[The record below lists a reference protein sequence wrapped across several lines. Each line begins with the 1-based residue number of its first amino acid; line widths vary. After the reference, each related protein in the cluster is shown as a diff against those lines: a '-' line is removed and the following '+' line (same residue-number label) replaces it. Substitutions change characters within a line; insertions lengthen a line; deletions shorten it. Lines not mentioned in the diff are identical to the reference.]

1 MNLGFL
7 GDALDYWKGS
17 LFFRLQREG
26 ILIDFLVDPML
37 TDPENWQA
45 SDFRLYA
52 DLLQI
57 RPGQIL
63 QHKRTLRGER
73 EQYFA
78 EVTHTG
84 DLFLDPNTGIDL
96 RHTRHND
103 IEKYIKVSEIHQLVG
118 GNLPR
123 ILCVYQHIR
132 AKKIGDIVRELKS
145 ALAES
150 GTEIYGFSY
159 RTPTVA
165 MLFMSV
171 RQNRIE
177 RLKEYFKNY
186 LGRHS
191 SMRVALW

>member
-1 MNLGFL
+1 MNIKFL

-26 ILIDFLVDPML
+26 ILTDFLVDPML
-37 TDPENWQA
+37 TDPENWDA

-57 RPGQIL
+57 RPSQIL
-63 QHKRTLRGER
+63 QHERKLRGER

-78 EVTHTG
+78 EVTHAG
-84 DLFLDPNTGIDL
+84 DLFLDPDTGIAL
-96 RHTRHND
+96 RYAGH
-103 IEKYIKVSEIHQLVG
+103 IEKYIGVSEIRQLVG

-123 ILCVYQHIR
+123 IICIYQHIR
-132 AKKIGDIVRELKS
+132 AKKTRDRVRELIS
-145 ALAES
+145 ALAKS
-150 GTEIYGFSY
+150 GIKIYCCSY
-159 RTPTVA
+159 ETPTVA

-177 RLKEYFKNY
+177 PLNEYFKNY
-186 LGRHS
+186 LGQHS

>member
-37 TDPENWQA
+37 TDPENWHA

-63 QHKRTLRGER
+63 QHRRKLRGER

-84 DLFLDPNTGIDL
+84 DLFLDPDTGVAL
-96 RHTRHND
+96 RYAGH
-103 IEKYIKVSEIHQLVG
+103 IEKYIRVSEIRQLVG
-118 GNLPR
+118 GSLPR
-123 ILCVYQHIR
+123 ILCIYQHIR
-132 AKKIGDIVRELKS
+132 AKKTRDRVRELIS
-145 ALAES
+145 ALAKS
-150 GTEIYGFSY
+150 GTKIYCCSY
-159 RTPTVA
+159 ETPTVA
-165 MLFMSV
+165 MLFISV

-177 RLKEYFKNY
+177 PLNEYFKNY

>member
-1 MNLGFL
+1 MKLGFL
-7 GDALDYWKGS
+7 GDAFDYWKGS
-17 LFFRLQREG
+17 LFCRLQREG
-26 ILIDFLVDPML
+26 ILVDFFVDPML

-57 RPGQIL
+57 RPSQIL
-63 QHKRTLRGER
+63 HHKRKLQAER

-78 EVTHTG
+78 EVMHTG
-84 DLFLDPNTGIDL
+84 DLFLDPDTGIDL
-96 RHTRHND
+96 RHARHNN
-103 IEKYIKVSEIHQLVG
+103 IERYVKVNEIRQLVE

-132 AKKIGDIVRELKS
+132 VKQIEDIVRELMS

-150 GTEIYGFSY
+150 DTKIYCFSY
-159 RTPTVA
+159 KTPTVA

-171 RQNRIE
+171 SQSRIE
-177 RLKEYFKNY
+177 TLNEYFKHY

-191 SMRVALW
+191 SMRVATW